1 MVNITGGV
9 RVCKFVYL
17 YLFFRFGFVCIVVP
31 LSSVISSRFVV
42 LFSSVVL
49 SELVVM

>member
-1 MVNITGGV
+1 MINITGGV

-17 YLFFRFGFVCIVVP
+17 YLFFRFGFVCVVVQ

-42 LFSSVVL
+42 LLSPVVL
-49 SELVVM
+49 SKLVVM